1 MTRVTRLARLTRT
14 NTLVIFSDDHLGADA
29 FDEARFDDCIRWC
42 LENEALVYLAG
53 DHVENSVASGKDP
66 GEKLLEQAIWPTEQI
81 KSFVSKLRPL
91 AKKGRIAGALR
102 GNHEARTRRESL
114 LDVSELIATMLDT
127 PYDGVGGL
135 IRFQAGA
142 RVYSAGIHHGSRAG
156 ANTWLELDR
165 MLRLYPTADLVS
177 LGHNHDFNARQVTHI
192 DVATDGT
199 EMIRRRWQVRSGT
212 MLRFA
217 DYARAMCLTPS
228 VIGHPVIRFSPKAQ
242 EVSVDIS
249 TLAWL

>member
-1 MTRVTRLARLTRT
+1 VNRVARLTRLTRT
-14 NTLVIFSDDHLGADA
+14 NTLVVFSDDHLGADA
-29 FDEARFDDCIRWC
+29 FDEARFDECVRWC
-42 LENEALVYLAG
+42 VENEAMVYLAG

-81 KSFVSKLRPL
+81 KQFVSKLKPL
-91 AKKGRIAGALR
+91 AKKGRIVGALR

-114 LDVSELIATMLDT
+114 LDVSELIATMLET

-135 IRFQAGA
+135 LRFQAGA
-142 RVYSAGIHHGSRAG
+142 RIYSSAIHHGSRAG

-165 MLRLYPTADLVS
+165 MLRLYPTADVVS

-192 DVATDGT
+192 DVAGDGS
-199 EMIRRRWQVRSGT
+199 EIVRRRWQVRSGT

-228 VIGHPVIRFSPKAQ
+228 VIGHPIIRFSPKAQ

-249 TLAWL
+249 TLAWV